1 MNNKLVTVFGA
12 SGFVGRHV
20 VRALARRGYR
30 VRAMVRRPGHANHL
44 PPMGQ
49 VGQIQLLRG
58 NVRETNDVAAAIER
72 ANLVVN
78 LAGILYQRGEQSF
91 EAIHVSA
98 AQSIADQAREAGCTA
113 LVHVSAIGAN
123 VASESLYASSK
134 GRGEQSVRAA
144 FPDAAILRPSIIFG
158 PEDQFFNRF
167 AGLARALP
175 VLPLVGG
182 GLTRFQPVYVGD
194 VAAAVVRALEE
205 GSAGGKV
212 FELGGPGT
220 YTFRELMEFMLRETA
235 RRRILLPIPFPLA
248 TLQAFFL
255 QFLRSPLLT
264 PDQVRLLKVDNVVQE
279 GSLTLSDLGIVPT
292 SAEAEVPAYLWRFRP
307 RGQFQAPLAS

>member
-1 MNNKLVTVFGA
+1 M
-12 SGFVGRHV
+12 
-20 VRALARRGYR
+20 
-30 VRAMVRRPGHANHL
+30 
-44 PPMGQ
+44 
-49 VGQIQLLRG
+49 
-58 NVRETNDVAAAIER
+58 
-72 ANLVVN
+72 
-78 LAGILYQRGEQSF
+78 
-91 EAIHVSA
+91 
-98 AQSIADQAREAGCTA
+98 
-113 LVHVSAIGAN
+113 GAN